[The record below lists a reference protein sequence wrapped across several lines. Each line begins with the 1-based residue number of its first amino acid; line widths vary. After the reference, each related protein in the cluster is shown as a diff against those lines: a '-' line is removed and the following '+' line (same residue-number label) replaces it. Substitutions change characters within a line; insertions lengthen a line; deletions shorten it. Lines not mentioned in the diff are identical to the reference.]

1 MGQIRKSYGRGEQRE
16 ERKRT
21 ARGESAAHGEHAA
34 PGGSF
39 RTQPTWPTWP
49 TSLLMTHQLPHHPP
63 RRSCE
68 AAAHH
73 VGANVAI
80 RRITC
85 LCDAREGATV
95 RACVRERER
104 EEDSSWVLWLH
115 HAPLSPRIAQPFRL
129 HRARPHGRGHD
140 TWRPEPGSE
149 FSPGSG
155 FQGAHPTTH
164 KGEGQPTLHQH
175 PSPIAHP
182 SVGARCARGAVRATT
197 RGSTRTATLPT
208 PPPPA

>member
-1 MGQIRKSYGRGEQRE
+1 MGGERERVQRAEEAAEKERAQRPEGVSEHSPPGPPGPPSPTTPHLWQVGQVGEVGQIRKSYGRGEQSE

-21 ARGESAAHGEHAA
+21 ARGESAARGEHAA

-49 TSLLMTHQLPHHPP
+49 TSLLMTHQLPHHPPRP

-104 EEDSSWVLWLH
+104 RGQQ
-115 HAPLSPRIAQPFRL
+115 LSPVAPSRSALSP
-129 HRARPHGRGHD
+129 HRTTLP
-140 TWRPEPGSE
+140 P
-149 FSPGSG
+149 SPG
-155 FQGAHPTTH
+155 T
-164 KGEGQPTLHQH
+164 
-175 PSPIAHP
+175 SPRP
-182 SVGARCARGAVRATT
+182 RPRYVETRA
-197 RGSTRTATLPT
+197 GI
-208 PPPPA
+208 